1 MMRVMLDS
9 GLSVTQSGIQAC
21 QILAGEQTGSVFGVV
36 TGGAYLHFE
45 SGWVVFLSFGPF
57 HGPLTLNLRGDIEPI
72 QALQPG
78 VRVRAH
84 AGTIGFSKPDFEIDA
99 HQAPV
104 WAAPAPS
111 RSPMSRV
118 ERAENL
124 ASITRFRLA
133 GPRPVDSGPLL
144 PALFEPVSP
153 EAEPGRLASQH
164 PDLTSIREALRGS
177 QANRIASALEPFLGW
192 GIGLTPSGDDLAI
205 GFILALNRWGAALR
219 PGLDVAALNQVLISA
234 AVEKTTALSAS
245 MIRCASMGQADE
257 RLIRPLDGILTGDPG
272 PEACAAYLDQ
282 WGHSSGSDVLAGMAL
297 AVIQ

>member
-9 GLSVTQSGIQAC
+9 GLYVTQVGMQAHR
-21 QILAGEQTGSVFGVV
+21 ILAGDQIGSVFGVV
-36 TGGAYLHFE
+36 RRGTYLHFE
-45 SGWVVFLSFGPF
+45 SGWVVFLSFGLF
-57 HGPLTLNLRGDIEPI
+57 HGPLTLNLGGDIEPI

-78 VRVRAH
+78 VKVRVH
-84 AGTIGFSKPDFEIDA
+84 AGAIGFSEPDFEIVTRGT
-99 HQAPV
+99 PV

-111 RSPMSRV
+111 RSPVSRV

-124 ASITRFRLA
+124 ASIARSRLA
-133 GPRPVDSGPLL
+133 GPRSVESGPLL

-153 EAEPGRLASQH
+153 EAEPGGLASQH
-164 PDLTSIREALRGS
+164 PDLAGVREALRGG

-205 GFILALNRWGAALR
+205 GFILALNRWGDTLR
-219 PGLDVAALNQVLISA
+219 PGLDVAALNQALISA
-234 AVEKTTALSAS
+234 ALEKTTALSAS
-245 MIRCASMGQADE
+245 MIRCASIGQADE
-257 RLIRPLDGILTGDPG
+257 RLIRPLDGILTGDPD

-297 AVIQ
+297 AIIQ